1 MTENYVGRCD
11 ECIEVLDGEHGYENG
26 GCFKYVAVVNGV
38 ALRFARIYATVN
50 IGGYTWCSS

>member
-1 MTENYVGRCD
+1 MESMDMRR
-11 ECIEVLDGEHGYENG
+11 

-50 IGGYTWCSS
+50 IGGYT